1 MQVNKSFS
9 FIEFQRSNS
18 GKNISG
24 IDYVQA
30 VYATTQLHFDFLL
43 HYAQLLS
50 PTIKIVDGRAFI
62 GELFD
67 ADRHLEL
74 LKTIQDTD
82 QAQYWMN
89 LLEITGL
96 FDDLTTEQAVAL
108 AQIISQCWN
117 NKLLAEHGSSC
128 GEARYICDTDSDEVF
143 VTITRWPHV
152 NSEEP

>member
-24 IDYVQA
+24 IDYVRA
-30 VYATTQLHFDFLL
+30 VYATTPLHFDFLI

-74 LKTIQDTD
+74 VKTIQDTD

-96 FDDLTTEQAVAL
+96 FDDLTTEQAIAL
-108 AQIISQCWN
+108 AQTISECWN
-117 NKLLAEHGSSC
+117 RKLFTEHGSSY
-128 GEARYICDTDSDEVF
+128 GEARYIFDTDSDEVF
-143 VTITRWPHV
+143 VTIARLPHV